1 MLSDE
6 QIERYSRQI
15 ILPQVGGKGQERL
28 LRARVLVQA
37 SGPLHTAAVHYL
49 AAAGVGTLGVFAD
62 TRDALL
68 AALAASQQQAASFHV
83 LPRLNPDCSVA
94 LHSAEDTQFPHQL
107 VQAYDFVLSDSYSLH
122 DVCYGARRPFLYASL
137 SDEEASLM
145 VCRGYEPDS
154 PCLRCV
160 STTEPRPLRAS
171 PLTEIAA
178 LFMGSQL
185 ATEAIKLLLVLPSL
199 PETKLLRFHLPTF
212 TCRTEMVRKSP
223 QCPVCTAPT

>member
-15 ILPQVGGKGQERL
+15 ILPQVGGKGQEKL

-37 SGPLHTAAVHYL
+37 TGPLHAAAVHYL

-68 AALAASQQQAASFHV
+68 VALAASQQPTTSFHV
-83 LPRLNPDCSVA
+83 LSRLNPDCSIA
-94 LHSAEDTQFPHQL
+94 LHSAEDTKSPHQL
-107 VQAYDFVLSDSYSLH
+107 VQSYDCVLSDYPMLH
-122 DVCYGARRPFLYASL
+122 DACYAVRRPFLYASL

-145 VCRGYEPDS
+145 VCPGYELDS

-160 STTEPRPLRAS
+160 LTPEARLR
-171 PLTEIAA
+171 
-178 LFMGSQL
+178 
-185 ATEAIKLLLVLPSL
+185 
-199 PETKLLRFHLPTF
+199 
-212 TCRTEMVRKSP
+212 
-223 QCPVCTAPT
+223 

>member
-15 ILPQVGGKGQERL
+15 ILPQVGGKGQEKL
-28 LRARVLVQA
+28 LHARVLVQA
-37 SGPLHTAAVHYL
+37 NGPLHTAAVHYL
-49 AAAGVGTLGVFAD
+49 AATGVGTLGVFAD

-68 AALAASQQQAASFHV
+68 AALATSQKQAASFHV
-83 LPRLNPDCSVA
+83 LSCLNPDCSIA
-94 LHSAEDTQFPHQL
+94 LHFAEDTKSLHQL
-107 VQAYDFVLSDSYSLH
+107 VQSYDCVLSDSSSLH
-122 DVCYGARRPFLYASL
+122 DVCYAARRPFLYASL

-145 VCRGYEPDS
+145 VCRGYELDS

-160 STTEPRPLRAS
+160 STPEPRPLRAS

-178 LFMGSQL
+178 LFIGAQL
-185 ATEAIKLLLVLPSL
+185 ATEAIKLLLVLPSP

-212 TCRTEMVRKSP
+212 TCSAETVKKSSH
-223 QCPVCTAPT
+223 CTVCTPSP